1 MIDSRT
7 GAVNIQDELGAFCAT
22 RKVPKKK
29 KKPKKPNQT
38 KTKNKPIKHNDWEYV
53 KGTKEPT
60 EGAPSD

>member
-1 MIDSRT
+1 MSLEHFVQQ
-7 GAVNIQDELGAFCAT
+7 GKCQ
-22 RKVPKKK
+22 KKK